1 MSASASTASPLPGI
15 VATAVVTAAS
25 ELLVRAFP
33 DAHGQ
38 PRLPAVVFALL
49 LGAVFVNAFTRTRP
63 ALNPGIDVVKKRVL
77 KLAII
82 LYGLGITAGNLRAA
96 GSPVFLLILIC
107 LALSLLIAA
116 FVGRLYAASKK
127 SRILLGCGTAIC
139 GATAVVTIAP
149 LIDADDDEVAF
160 SVTTIFLFNLVALF
174 LFPWIGHHLG
184 MSDTAFGAWT
194 GTAVNDTSAVVATG
208 RAFSLT
214 AGAFATLVKV
224 VRTLALVPMAL
235 LVATTWG
242 KEREGGAARVSIV
255 EVFPWFVLGFALTAS
270 LAVSGLAP
278 AAVVSVAK
286 QVASILIT
294 AVLAAVGLHL
304 DGKKVLGSGLR
315 PLALGFTIAGAMA
328 VISLWLVGALGVR

>member
-1 MSASASTASPLPGI
+1 MSASAMPESPIPGL
-15 VATAVVTAAS
+15 VATAVVTAIS
-25 ELLVRAFP
+25 ELLARAFP
-33 DAHGQ
+33 DSQGQ
-38 PRLPAVVFALL
+38 PRFPAVVLALL
-49 LGAVFVNAFTRTRP
+49 LGAVLVNLFRGARARLD
-63 ALNPGIDVVKKRVL
+63 AGIDVVKKRVL

-82 LYGLGITAGNLRAA
+82 LFGLGITAGNLRAA
-96 GSPVFLLILIC
+96 GLPVFLLILLC

-116 FVGRLYAASKK
+116 TAGRVYAVSKR

-149 LIDADDDEVAF
+149 IIDADDDEVAF

-174 LFPWIGHHLG
+174 LFPWIGHRFG
-184 MSDTAFGAWT
+184 MSDTAFGAWA

-208 RAFSLT
+208 RAYSMT

-235 LVATTWG
+235 VVATVWG
-242 KEREGGAARVSIV
+242 RKGSDEARVSV
-255 EVFPWFVLGFALTAS
+255 AKVFPWFVLGFAITAA
-270 LAVSGLAP
+270 LAVSGRVP
-278 AAVVSVAK
+278 AGVVSIAK
-286 QVASILIT
+286 QAASILIT

-304 DGKKVLGSGLR
+304 DGQKLLGSGLR

-328 VISLWLVGALGVR
+328 LISFWLVGALGVR